1 MEKLEKIRMKQAQR
15 KNPPIPGIKERK
27 KFDFAHMRANK
38 CQDIRKFIQ
47 ELQPSGSKE
56 AKKSTKKA
64 TIKQLLE
71 KDAEQLA
78 KLNLHQNILLAN
90 MLLV

>member
-38 CQDIRKFIQ
+38 CQDIRKSIQ
-47 ELQPSGSKE
+47 EPQPSGSKE
-56 AKKSTKKA
+56 AKEAKSQPK
-64 TIKQLLE
+64 KQL
-71 KDAEQLA
+71 
-78 KLNLHQNILLAN
+78 
-90 MLLV
+90 